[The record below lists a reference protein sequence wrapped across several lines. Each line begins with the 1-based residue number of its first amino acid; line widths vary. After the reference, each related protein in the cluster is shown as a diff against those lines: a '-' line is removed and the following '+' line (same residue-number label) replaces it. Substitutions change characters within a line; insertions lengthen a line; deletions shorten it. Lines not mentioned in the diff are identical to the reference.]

1 MIAYDHNKEN
11 WQQKNACRHQ
21 SATVH
26 CRGHEQIVGQPDK
39 NIFIGHLICSTCA
52 FWAQLVKPVLWLM
65 LSSISGRQLE
75 TVLTVCLKLCNKLL
89 NYGTVFWPHKCFGAI
104 QLTQTYTCLVVIILY
119 LKMIY
124 HVVVVPGNDFEIAN
138 YYPWYNL
145 FFSSNCC
152 SRLWF
157 CFVANWCFGQ
167 LFRMSLLTASF
178 LQIVVPDNLLVTI
191 CSGQTLTSF

>member
-1 MIAYDHNKEN
+1 
-11 WQQKNACRHQ
+11 
-21 SATVH
+21 
-26 CRGHEQIVGQPDK
+26 
-39 NIFIGHLICSTCA
+39 
-52 FWAQLVKPVLWLM
+52 M

-104 QLTQTYTCLVVIILY
+104 QWTQTYTCFFILIMGLKRKSC

-124 HVVVVPGNDFEIAN
+124 HVVVVSGNDFEIAN

-191 CSGQTLTSF
+191 SSRQTFTSF

>member
-1 MIAYDHNKEN
+1 
-11 WQQKNACRHQ
+11 
-21 SATVH
+21 
-26 CRGHEQIVGQPDK
+26 
-39 NIFIGHLICSTCA
+39 
-52 FWAQLVKPVLWLM
+52 M

-138 YYPWYNL
+138 YYPWDNL
-145 FFSSNCC
+145 FFFCKLLFQVVILFCCKLMFLTTVLHVTVNSFFFANCC
-152 SRLWF
+152 SRQPFSDYFFQTNVYKFLNF
-157 CFVANWCFGQ
+157 FAN
-167 LFRMSLLTASF
+167 
-178 LQIVVPDNLLVTI
+178 VTNCYSCKI
-191 CSGQTLTSF
+191 F